1 MSCSSRHWQSWFF
14 IAVLFYR
21 AEPMFFSSTSRKAT
35 NIVMA
40 LQQEPNMHIYSAYVR
55 ANGLVVQTQ
64 VCANNISDAINL
76 LKGMYGSD
84 NIVHM
89 PQLVS

>member
-1 MSCSSRHWQSWFF
+1 
-14 IAVLFYR
+14 
-21 AEPMFFSSTSRKAT
+21 
-35 NIVMA
+35 MA
-40 LQQEPNMHIYSAYVR
+40 LQQEFNMHIYSAYVR

-84 NIVHM
+84 NLVHL
-89 PQLVS
+89 PQLVR

>member
-1 MSCSSRHWQSWFF
+1 MANLVLCKTVVLSCLANVFQVDFAQGHQ
-14 IAVLFYR
+14 YR
-21 AEPMFFSSTSRKAT
+21 YGFAT
-35 NIVMA
+35 GA
-40 LQQEPNMHIYSAYVR
+40 NMHIYSAYVR

-84 NIVHM
+84 NLVHL
-89 PQLVS
+89 PQLVR

>member
-1 MSCSSRHWQSWFF
+1 MQQGLVFN
-14 IAVLFYR
+14 A
-21 AEPMFFSSTSRKAT
+21 STHFLENT
-35 NIVMA
+35 
-40 LQQEPNMHIYSAYVR
+40 MHTYSAYVR
-55 ANGLVVQTQ
+55 ANGMVVQTQ

-84 NIVHM
+84 NLVHL

>member
-1 MSCSSRHWQSWFF
+1 MTRQGL
-14 IAVLFYR
+14 VLNALTPFYL
-21 AEPMFFSSTSRKAT
+21 ENTVHT
-35 NIVMA
+35 
-40 LQQEPNMHIYSAYVR
+40 YSAYVR
-55 ANGLVVQTQ
+55 ANGQVMQTQ

-84 NIVHM
+84 NLVHF

>member
-1 MSCSSRHWQSWFF
+1 MPDLHVFW
-14 IAVLFYR
+14 
-21 AEPMFFSSTSRKAT
+21 STSCKAT

-40 LQQEPNMHIYSAYVR
+40 LQQEFTMHIYSAYVR

-84 NIVHM
+84 NLVHL

>member
-1 MSCSSRHWQSWFF
+1 VPDRHGFRST
-14 IAVLFYR
+14 
-21 AEPMFFSSTSRKAT
+21 FSKAT

-40 LQQEPNMHIYSAYVR
+40 LQQEYNMHIYSAYVR

-76 LKGMYGSD
+76 LKGMYGTD
-84 NIVHM
+84 NLVHL
-89 PQLVS
+89 PQLVR